1 MIMTREQEL
10 TYLFGIMS
18 EASKWTASADDN
30 RDLVR
35 MEVEERI
42 HNLIN
47 GVEPE
52 PDKNGI
58 IQSTVHPDNPVD
70 EQLTDAD
77 YQALEAAKLNNH
89 LSSKENAKRKWA
101 SNRVRVVIDGKH
113 TWKPRS
119 ECHKEVMTGWKSK
132 KHWVWD
138 GPAGDEEQDI
148 SKKNQVEAMWEEHER
163 A

>member
-1 MIMTREQEL
+1 MTKQEELQYLIGIL
-10 TYLFGIMS
+10 T
-18 EASKWTASADDN
+18 EASKWTPSPDDQ

-42 HNLIN
+42 NNLVMGI
-47 GVEPE
+47 EPE
-52 PDKNGI
+52 PDENGL
-58 IQSTVHPDNPVD
+58 IQSTIHPDNPVD
-70 EQLTDAD
+70 EQLTGDD
-77 YQALEAAKLNNH
+77 YQALEATKLNNH
-89 LSSKENAKRKWA
+89 LSGKDNAKRKWS

-132 KHWVWD
+132 QHWVWD
-138 GPAGDEEQDI
+138 GYEEPDVD
-148 SKKNQVEAMWEEHER
+148 KKKQVDAMWEEHDR